1 MTNMQSF
8 GLLPVITIPTRIAE
22 RSATLLDNFFI
33 SCSSDEYLT
42 RAIYDDISDH
52 LPILLDINCSN
63 LKTNLRHY
71 QPAKKYIF
79 NEDRYKRFQQELN
92 NEAWPFLS
100 QNNINLLS
108 PNEAYNLFYSNFKIY
123 FDRAFL
129 TSNLNTNK
137 NCQTKN
143 SQPWMSNNL
152 IKSCRKKSRLLKIY
166 KKTGTITA
174 RKNYI
179 LYKNILKQALR
190 QEEKLYYQ
198 NQFMIKSNDIRS
210 TWKLINSLLNK
221 SHADSRSK
229 IFNIDNVYTEDKNT
243 IVNAFNK
250 YFTELGP
257 NLAKNIPPAKS
268 SLLTNATRQVR
279 DSIVIT
285 PTDSIEIKNIIS
297 DMKLTSSCGVD
308 HIPVSV
314 LKSIKTK
321 ISPILAIL
329 INHSIANS
337 SFPDALKIAKV
348 TPILKQGDK
357 SSISNYRPISLLN
370 TFSKIYE
377 KVFLIRLNN
386 FLTKHSILY
395 ENQFGLKKKSFNF
408 TSSYI
413 IRRYCYRIT

>member
-1 MTNMQSF
+1 
-8 GLLPVITIPTRIAE
+8 
-22 RSATLLDNFFI
+22 
-33 SCSSDEYLT
+33 
-42 RAIYDDISDH
+42 
-52 LPILLDINCSN
+52 
-63 LKTNLRHY
+63 
-71 QPAKKYIF
+71 
-79 NEDRYKRFQQELN
+79 
-92 NEAWPFLS
+92 
-100 QNNINLLS
+100 
-108 PNEAYNLFYSNFKIY
+108 
-123 FDRAFL
+123 
-129 TSNLNTNK
+129 
-137 NCQTKN
+137 
-143 SQPWMSNNL
+143 
-152 IKSCRKKSRLLKIY
+152 
-166 KKTGTITA
+166 
-174 RKNYI
+174 
-179 LYKNILKQALR
+179 
-190 QEEKLYYQ
+190 
-198 NQFMIKSNDIRS
+198 MIKSNDIRS

-386 FLTKHSILY
+386 FLTKFVFI
-395 ENQFGLKKKSFNF
+395 N
-408 TSSYI
+408 
-413 IRRYCYRIT
+413 